1 MPTTRRSRTIG
12 ATPEQLWR
20 TVCDPHHL
28 PRWWP
33 RVQRVEAV
41 DAERFT
47 EVLSTDKGRS
57 VRADFRVLESRAPE
71 VRRFPQEVED
81 SPFERLLRSAETAIR
96 PAPGGAGGTRGGGE
110 TRSPRSGGRGR
121 GRGAGGRRPRSASG
135 GGAWARSAASWSAAR
150 RAGWPTRRWRAS
162 PACMDTDRSAGDDR
176 AHGARLLAPQ
186 RSA

>member
-12 ATPEQLWR
+12 ATPEQVWR

-47 EVLSTDKGRS
+47 EVLATDKGRS

-71 VRRFPQEVED
+71 VRRFRQEVEGT
-81 SPFERLLRSAETAIR
+81 PFERLLRSAETAIGLAPEGAAGPR
-96 PAPGGAGGTRGGGE
+96 PRCEPRQRLRGTGARAGFMVGRATRGVSDEALEGL
-110 TRSPRSGGRGR
+110 
-121 GRGAGGRRPRSASG
+121 
-135 GGAWARSAASWSAAR
+135 
-150 RAGWPTRRWRAS
+150 
-162 PACMDTDRSAGDDR
+162 
-176 AHGARLLAPQ
+176 ARLHGH
-186 RSA
+186 